1 MNEELLKQELR
12 DDEGEKL
19 IAYRDSL
26 GYWTIS
32 IGVLIDPI
40 KGANPAPFGID
51 LRLGTP
57 ITREQSSQLFHQ
69 HLAGKI
75 AEMDRRAPW
84 WRRLSDNRQR
94 VCLNMAYQLGVGG
107 FLAFKK
113 AVAAMQVGDYAK
125 AAHEMGDSAWATIQT
140 PNRAKRLI
148 DRMVAG

>member
-1 MNEELLKQELR
+1 MNEELLKKELIE
-12 DDEGEKL
+12 DEGEKL

-40 KGANPAPFGID
+40 KGANPAPFGVD

-57 ITREQSSQLFHQ
+57 ITRAQSAQLFER
-69 HLAGKI
+69 HLAEKI
-75 AEMDRRAPW
+75 SELDRRAAW
-84 WRRLSDNRQR
+84 WRGLSENRQR
-94 VCLNMAYQLGVGG
+94 VCLNMCYQLGVGG

-125 AAHEMGDSAWATIQT
+125 AAHEMADSAWAKTQT
-140 PNRAKRLI
+140 LARAKRLI
-148 DRMVAG
+148 DRMIAG